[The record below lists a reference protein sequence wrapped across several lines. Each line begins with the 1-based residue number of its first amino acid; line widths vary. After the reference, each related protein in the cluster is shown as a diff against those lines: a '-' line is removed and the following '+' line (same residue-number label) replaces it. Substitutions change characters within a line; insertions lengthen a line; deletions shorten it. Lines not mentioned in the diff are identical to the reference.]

1 MTKDRKVPCRQGGWH
16 RPQGTWKAATVG
28 ILVCKFQ
35 RWLRLLL
42 KKAEAGLAPQEQV
55 KTVLFLPPRSYY
67 SGEECCTGLGCED
80 RLWHSDSLQK

>member
-1 MTKDRKVPCRQGGWH
+1 MERSPADREA
-16 RPQGTWKAATVG
+16 GTGLRAPGRAATVG
-28 ILVCKFQ
+28 ILVCTFQ

-55 KTVLFLPPRSYY
+55 KAVLFLPPRSYY